1 VTKSLYWELSKF
13 YYLYYAFV
21 GLFTPYWGLYL
32 TSLKFSPIQIGLLLA
47 MFQFGRVVSPNIW
60 GWLADR
66 TNKRSQWVRLI
77 AMMGS
82 IFFVYSFFANSFYEI
97 LFIMMSMSIFTSST
111 IPLIESL
118 TLAHLS
124 SGKGNFDYSKIRVW
138 GSVGF
143 ICAALFMGFGIDFF
157 GIKALLFVLLSVQ
170 ILIYFQ
176 SLRVP
181 EHVSDIKNE
190 ARRPILNVIKDPQV
204 IAVIL
209 GCTLMVSSHG
219 LLYNFYSIYLNTL
232 DYSSMVIG
240 ALWAVGVICEI
251 LIFLCMPKI
260 LKLVD
265 LKQVLLISLI
275 LAVARFFLIG
285 TFADNLW
292 VLIFAQTLHAA
303 TFGSFHVASVQIIEY
318 FFHTEHH
325 ARGQSLYN
333 SITYGVGGVV
343 GGVVGGALI
352 ELIGMSETFR
362 LSALLPLLG
371 IIVFYFGLK
380 NFPKKV

>member
-47 MFQFGRVVSPNIW
+47 LFQFGRVVSPNIW

-204 IAVIL
+204 LAVIL

>member
-1 VTKSLYWELSKF
+1 MTKSLYWELSKF

-47 MFQFGRVVSPNIW
+47 LFQFGRVVSPNIW

-265 LKQVLLISLI
+265 LKKVLLISLI

-303 TFGSFHVASVQIIEY
+303 TFGSFHVASVQIIEC

>member
-204 IAVIL
+204 LAVIL

>member
-1 VTKSLYWELSKF
+1 MTKSLYWELSKF

-47 MFQFGRVVSPNIW
+47 LFQFGRVVSPNIW

-232 DYSSMVIG
+232 DYSSVVIG

>member
-1 VTKSLYWELSKF
+1 MTKSLYWELSKF

-47 MFQFGRVVSPNIW
+47 LFQFGRVVSPNIW

-292 VLIFAQTLHAA
+292 VLIFAQTLRAA

>member
-1 VTKSLYWELSKF
+1 MTKSLYWELSKF

-47 MFQFGRVVSPNIW
+47 LFQFGRVVSPNIW

-204 IAVIL
+204 LAVIL

-362 LSALLPLLG
+362 LSSLLPLLG

>member
-1 VTKSLYWELSKF
+1 MTKSLYWELSKF
-13 YYLYYAFV
+13 YYLYYAFI

-47 MFQFGRVVSPNIW
+47 LFQFGRVVSPNIW

>member
-1 VTKSLYWELSKF
+1 MTKSLYWKLSKF

-47 MFQFGRVVSPNIW
+47 LFQFGRVVSPNIW

-333 SITYGVGGVV
+333 SITYGVGGVL

>member
-1 VTKSLYWELSKF
+1 MTKSLYWELSKF

-47 MFQFGRVVSPNIW
+47 LFQFGRVVSPNIW

-285 TFADNLW
+285 TFADNLCL
-292 VLIFAQTLHAA
+292 LIFAQTLHAA

>member
-1 VTKSLYWELSKF
+1 MTKSLYWELSKF

-47 MFQFGRVVSPNIW
+47 LFQFGRVVSPNIW

-190 ARRPILNVIKDPQV
+190 AKRPILNVIKDPQV

>member
-1 VTKSLYWELSKF
+1 VTKSLYRELSKF

-47 MFQFGRVVSPNIW
+47 LFQFGRVVSPNIW

-232 DYSSMVIG
+232 DYSSVVIG

>member
-1 VTKSLYWELSKF
+1 MTKSLYWELSKF

-47 MFQFGRVVSPNIW
+47 LFQFGRVVSPNIW

-82 IFFVYSFFANSFYEI
+82 IFFAYSFFANSFYEI

-362 LSALLPLLG
+362 LSALLPLMG

>member
-1 VTKSLYWELSKF
+1 MTKSLYWELSKF

-47 MFQFGRVVSPNIW
+47 LFQFGRVVSPNIW

-232 DYSSMVIG
+232 DYSSVVIG

-352 ELIGMSETFR
+352 ELLGMSETFR

>member
-47 MFQFGRVVSPNIW
+47 LFQFGRVVSPNIW

-362 LSALLPLLG
+362 LSSLLPLLG

>member
-1 VTKSLYWELSKF
+1 MTKSLYWKLSKF

-47 MFQFGRVVSPNIW
+47 LFQFGRVVSPNIW

-362 LSALLPLLG
+362 LSALMPLLG

>member
-47 MFQFGRVVSPNIW
+47 FFQFGRVVSPNIW

>member
-1 VTKSLYWELSKF
+1 MTKSLYWKLSKF

-47 MFQFGRVVSPNIW
+47 LFQFGRVVSPNIW

-303 TFGSFHVASVQIIEY
+303 TFGSFHVASVQIIEC

>member
-1 VTKSLYWELSKF
+1 MTKSLYWELSKF

-47 MFQFGRVVSPNIW
+47 LFQFGRVVSPNIW

-362 LSALLPLLG
+362 LSALLPLMG

>member
-1 VTKSLYWELSKF
+1 MTKSLYWELSKF

-47 MFQFGRVVSPNIW
+47 LFQFGRVVSPNIW

-157 GIKALLFVLLSVQ
+157 GIKALLVVLLSVQ

>member
-1 VTKSLYWELSKF
+1 MTKSLYWELSKF

-47 MFQFGRVVSPNIW
+47 LFQFGRVVSPNIW

-265 LKQVLLISLI
+265 LKKVLLISLI

>member
-1 VTKSLYWELSKF
+1 MTKSLYWELSKF

-47 MFQFGRVVSPNIW
+47 LFQFGRVVSPNIW

>member
-1 VTKSLYWELSKF
+1 MTKSLYWELSKF

-47 MFQFGRVVSPNIW
+47 LFQFGRVVSPNIW

-190 ARRPILNVIKDPQV
+190 ARRPILN
-204 IAVIL
+204 AV
-209 GCTLMVSSHG
+209 S
-219 LLYNFYSIYLNTL
+219 Y
-232 DYSSMVIG
+232 
-240 ALWAVGVICEI
+240 
-251 LIFLCMPKI
+251 
-260 LKLVD
+260 
-265 LKQVLLISLI
+265 
-275 LAVARFFLIG
+275 
-285 TFADNLW
+285 
-292 VLIFAQTLHAA
+292 
-303 TFGSFHVASVQIIEY
+303 
-318 FFHTEHH
+318 
-325 ARGQSLYN
+325 
-333 SITYGVGGVV
+333 
-343 GGVVGGALI
+343 
-352 ELIGMSETFR
+352 
-362 LSALLPLLG
+362 
-371 IIVFYFGLK
+371 
-380 NFPKKV
+380 

>member
-1 VTKSLYWELSKF
+1 
-13 YYLYYAFV
+13 
-21 GLFTPYWGLYL
+21 
-32 TSLKFSPIQIGLLLA
+32 
-47 MFQFGRVVSPNIW
+47 
-60 GWLADR
+60 
-66 TNKRSQWVRLI
+66 
-77 AMMGS
+77 MGS

>member
-1 VTKSLYWELSKF
+1 MTKSLYWELSKF

-47 MFQFGRVVSPNIW
+47 LFQFGRVVSPNIW

-232 DYSSMVIG
+232 DYSSVVIG
-240 ALWAVGVICEI
+240 VLWAVGVICEI

-343 GGVVGGALI
+343 GGALI
-352 ELIGMSETFR
+352 ELLGMSETFR

>member
-1 VTKSLYWELSKF
+1 MTKSLYWELSKF

-47 MFQFGRVVSPNIW
+47 LFQFGRVVSPNIW

-352 ELIGMSETFR
+352 ELLGMSETFR

>member
-47 MFQFGRVVSPNIW
+47 LFQFGRVVSPNIW

>member
-1 VTKSLYWELSKF
+1 MTKSLYWELSKF

-47 MFQFGRVVSPNIW
+47 LFQFGRVVSPNIW

-66 TNKRSQWVRLI
+66 SNKRSQWVRLI

-157 GIKALLFVLLSVQ
+157 GIKALLFGLLSVQ

-190 ARRPILNVIKDPQV
+190 AKRPILNVIKDPQV

>member
-1 VTKSLYWELSKF
+1 MTKSLYWELSKF

-47 MFQFGRVVSPNIW
+47 LFQFGRVVSPNIW

-333 SITYGVGGVV
+333 SITYGMGGVV